1 MAIKVR
7 LEAFRLAIE
16 ELQSEL
22 RHASD
27 SGNRDWAVD
36 LEKEIEHENL
46 RTLLNESIMEWEQL
60 KSDVEAAFSNMK
72 IQIDSLQATRRR
84 EGQTAQ
90 GPAAIPQRQVLNST
104 DESK

>member
-16 ELQSEL
+16 ELQAEL

-27 SGNRDWAVD
+27 SGSRDWAVD

-46 RTLLNESIMEWEQL
+46 RTLLKESIMEWEQL
-60 KSDVEAAFSNMK
+60 KSEVEAAFSNMK

-84 EGQTAQ
+84 ESATAQ
-90 GPAAIPQRQVLNST
+90 GPAALPQREVLSNT